1 MPTPPNENGED
12 VLKLPPPDHFWAV
25 VHARPRCEKRVVD
38 YCRLSGFPV
47 YLPLRK
53 KVHRYGARERVFWS
67 PLFPGYAFC
76 VVSMVQ
82 RSSLRQNRYVANLLE
97 VVDQKTLVNQLQQ
110 IRMALQAGDVLEVMP
125 YLEKG
130 KPVRVMGGPF
140 KGLEGIILR
149 IKGQT
154 KVVINV
160 DMIQQAVAVEVD
172 SAYLGPA

>member
-1 MPTPPNENGED
+1 
-12 VLKLPPPDHFWAV
+12 
-25 VHARPRCEKRVVD
+25 
-38 YCRLSGFPV
+38 
-47 YLPLRK
+47 
-53 KVHRYGARERVFWS
+53 
-67 PLFPGYAFC
+67 
-76 VVSMVQ
+76 MVQ

-97 VVDQKTLVNQLQQ
+97 VVDQTTLVSQLQQ

-160 DMIQQAVAVEVD
+160 DMIQQSVAVEVD